1 MCHNYLSVDERLGCF
16 HVLAI
21 VNSVSV
27 NTEVC
32 VLLSVMISSGY
43 MPSSEISGS
52 YDSFIS
58 KFLRNLHAIL
68 HGDCI
73 NLHSYQQCRRISFSP
88 HPFQHLLFVDILMM
102 AVLTGVKWYLIVI
115 FICISLMISEVEHL
129 FMCLLAICMSSLEKH
144 LFKVSAHFLIRL
156 FFHY

>member
-43 MPSSEISGS
+43 MPSSEIPGS

-102 AVLTGVKWYLIVI
+102 AVLTGVK
-115 FICISLMISEVEHL
+115 
-129 FMCLLAICMSSLEKH
+129 
-144 LFKVSAHFLIRL
+144 
-156 FFHY
+156 

>member
-1 MCHNYLSVDERLGCF
+1 MCHNYSSVDGRLGCF

-21 VNSVSV
+21 VNSISV

-32 VLLSVMISSGY
+32 VLFSVMISSGY

-52 YDSFIS
+52 YDSFTS

-73 NLHSYQQCRRISFSP
+73 NLHSYQQCRRISLSP
-88 HPFQHLLFVDILMM
+88 HPF
-102 AVLTGVKWYLIVI
+102 
-115 FICISLMISEVEHL
+115 
-129 FMCLLAICMSSLEKH
+129 
-144 LFKVSAHFLIRL
+144 
-156 FFHY
+156 